1 MTLQRRD
8 LWAAMGLFAASLLW
22 RAAILA
28 PYPAFEGLYG
38 QDPFA
43 YYDFAQELRLAVGE
57 GRMPGPFFWPLGYP
71 ALLGLG
77 FALFGTAAGVGQVI
91 NLLLGASLAPLVY
104 VLARRSGCGRPG
116 AWLAAGVMIVC
127 GQAVQSSLVIMADI
141 PALAWATLGAV
152 VLSLYL
158 EEQRGGLLALS
169 VAMLTLAVLTRWLCL
184 ALALPWGL
192 AVFLAWT
199 SPPKSPSPSGVER
212 GTCSWGRDGLLAG
225 VTALLLLLP
234 QVVHS
239 GASPYP
245 TLNHAWV
252 RGWSPGNALRREFT
266 NPDGHFVYEQINAL
280 FYARPFYDP
289 YYLAPVFSPFLLLG
303 LVALW
308 HQRNAPRALML
319 AGWVA
324 LPYCFLAGI
333 PYQNIRFPLLVF
345 PAVAV
350 LAGLGLERAL
360 AWLPGR
366 WWAGR
371 VALVVAILFG
381 IGMTAMEGR
390 AVSSDF
396 VARQL
401 EDRATAAWVAEHVP
415 PGASLYTSGL
425 TLTLSHY
432 TSLEVYELYYETPAT
447 LTARWVPGRADF
459 LLVNE
464 WQIETQ
470 WAGREPQLA
479 FHWLRDARGLTR
491 LDRFGQ
497 YTLFQVG
504 E

>member
-1 MTLQRRD
+1 MNLQQRD

-22 RAAILA
+22 RVAILA

-77 FALFGTAAGVGQVI
+77 FVLFGTAAGVGQGI
-91 NLLLGASLAPLVY
+91 NLLLGALLPPLVY

-116 AWLAAGVMIVC
+116 AWLAAGVMAVC
-127 GQAVQSSLVIMADI
+127 GQAVQSSLVIMADV

-169 VAMLTLAVLTRWLCL
+169 VALLTLAVLTRWLCL

-192 AVFLAWT
+192 AVFLAW
-199 SPPKSPSPSGVER
+199 R
-212 GTCSWGRDGLLAG
+212 GRIRWRDGLLAG
-225 VTALLLLLP
+225 MTALLLLLP
-234 QVVHS
+234 QVAHS
-239 GASPYP
+239 SASPYP

-366 WWAGR
+366 WSLRHGKGWWVGR
-371 VALVVAILFG
+371 VALVVAILS
-381 IGMTAMEGR
+381 GMGMMAVVGR
-390 AVSSDF
+390 AVSGDF

-401 EDRATAAWVAEHVP
+401 EDRAVAVWATERVP
-415 PGASLYTSGL
+415 PEANLYTSGL
-425 TLTLSHY
+425 TLTLRHY

-447 LTARWVPGRADF
+447 LTARWVPGRVDF

-470 WAGREPQLA
+470 WAGREPQAA